1 MKKQF
6 HDRGYKTLF
15 SHPRMVEDLFRAF
28 VREPFVADLD
38 FSTLKKLATSFVTE
52 EFRKRES
59 DIIWQVDFK
68 GKPAYIYL
76 LIEFQSSDDRFM
88 AVRMLSYITLLYL
101 DLIKKKKFEKLP
113 AVFPLLLYNGE
124 ERWQA
129 AQEITELI
137 DSPHKALIPYLP
149 RFKYYKIAE
158 NEFPKAELR
167 KLNNLAAQ
175 LFHIEMSD
183 LGELDRAIGRI
194 IDVLKRNIPKELQ
207 RDFGLWLRAKLRTKD
222 RDLVIT
228 ELNKMEV
235 RPMLEKT
242 MERFEQ
248 ECIKKGEAAG
258 IEKGLVT
265 GRLEG
270 KLEGKLELAKKL
282 LAAGVDPKII
292 AKASGLSVAKI
303 KKLAN

>member
-28 VREPFVADLD
+28 VKEPFVAELD
-38 FSTLKKLATSFVTE
+38 FSTLKKLPTSFVTE

-59 DIIWQVDFK
+59 DIIWHVDFK

-76 LIEFQSSDDRFM
+76 LIEFQSTGDRFM

-113 AVFPLLLYNGE
+113 AVFPLMLYNGE

-129 AQEITELI
+129 PQEITALI
-137 DSPHKALIPYLP
+137 DSPHKALVPYLP

-158 NEFPKAELR
+158 NEFPKIELR

-183 LGELDRAIGRI
+183 LSELDRAIGRI
-194 IDVLKRNIPKELQ
+194 IDVLKKNIPKELQ

-222 RDLVIT
+222 RDLEIT
-228 ELNKMEV
+228 ELNKLEV
-235 RPMLEKT
+235 KPMLEKT
-242 MERFEQ
+242 MEKFEQ
-248 ECIKKGEAAG
+248 ECIKK
-258 IEKGLVT
+258 

-270 KLEGKLELAKKL
+270 KLEGKLEGERKAKLELAKKL
-282 LAAGVDPKII
+282 LASGVDPEII

-303 KKLAN
+303 RKLSN